1 MINFMAKEDSVARKN
16 GKYLLLFVF
25 CFLVAAL
32 QAKSPVY
39 GQAKTFTVSL
49 KNVTLKEV
57 ISYVEKNSQY
67 VFFFKPEVINQSTQI
82 SVSLKNATVKQLLDK
97 VSEQANIVYEMK
109 ERQIVLK
116 EKKVSEQSVSQK
128 KRLLQGL
135 VKDEQ
140 GNPIIGA
147 SIQLKNTGTGVITDL
162 DGLFQIQVTD
172 KNSVIVISYIGY
184 VTQEISVGDRSSITV
199 QLKEDTKSLEEVVV
213 TAFGATQ
220 KKETMVGSIQQVRPA
235 ELKVPSSS
243 LSTSFA
249 GRMAGVIAI
258 QRSGQPGADGADF
271 WIRGK
276 STFGDATGVLI
287 VLDGVEISSSDLNAL
302 DPEVIESFSILK
314 DATATAMYGTRGANG
329 VMIVTTKSGQDLLK
343 PIINFRLETSMSQ
356 LTSVP
361 EMVGGVDYMK
371 LYNEALTTRGIT
383 TGLYDDT
390 KIRATEQGLNPLVYP
405 NVDWYNEMFN
415 KNAFAQRFNFNIR
428 GGKKAVTYFMSASVK
443 HDAGNLKSL
452 SKDYFSYN
460 NNINV
465 MRYDFVNNLSIK
477 ATNTTKIS
485 LGLNVSLRDW
495 KGPSAGVDGIF
506 SMSREASPVDF
517 PIVYPARNDKEIYT
531 LWGGMSGGIYNNGY
545 RNPVAE
551 YVVGYKK
558 QFASTVNANIRLDQ
572 DLKMV
577 TKGLKLHVLA
587 SFKNWSKTETTRK
600 AGYNQFEIDQY
611 NEATGEYTLSR
622 VGNEQKTALNTEGAA
637 TGDRRIFIQAYLD
650 YKRKFGVHDV
660 NAMLLYNQDQLDN
673 NKPDN
678 LLSSLPRRKQGIA
691 ARLSYAYDD
700 RYLAEVNFG
709 YNGSENFAK
718 NNRFGFF
725 PSIALGYNISQEKFW
740 EPISNVISHFK
751 LRGSYGLVGNDG
763 INERYAYLEDIV
775 LSSDKWKYTTGVNQN
790 VNLQGPVWNRYYNP
804 NLTWEVGKKLNVGFD
819 MQLFHQVNLNFDV
832 FKEIRSKIYMQK
844 VNTLPDFIG
853 TGETKIYEN
862 SGKMKN
868 VGFDIALDYNK
879 QITKDFFLSFKGTL
893 TYAHNTILERD
904 EPPFQLYP
912 NLSSVGYSK
921 GQHLV
926 YVADG
931 LFRDQADVDSHAEQT
946 LGYIPQPGDIKYVDQ
961 PDANGNCDGIINTND
976 RVYMGYPEDPEI
988 VYGFGPSMK
997 YKNWDFSF
1005 FFQGAARTSIL
1016 MSGFHPFGKNATR
1029 GVMKFIADDYWSES
1043 NPNPNAAYPRLT
1055 RDTNANNTVNSSYW
1069 LRNGAF
1075 LKLKNAEIGYTF
1087 KMFRAYLNGSNL
1099 LTFSPFKHWG
1109 PEMGGGSGMK
1119 YPTQR
1124 VFNIGIQFTFK

>member
-912 NLSSVGYSK
+912 NLSSVGYSR

-1029 GVMKFIADDYWSES
+1029 GVMKFIADDYWS
-1043 NPNPNAAYPRLT
+1043 A
-1055 RDTNANNTVNSSYW
+1055 
-1069 LRNGAF
+1069 
-1075 LKLKNAEIGYTF
+1075 K
-1087 KMFRAYLNGSNL
+1087 
-1099 LTFSPFKHWG
+1099 
-1109 PEMGGGSGMK
+1109 
-1119 YPTQR
+1119 
-1124 VFNIGIQFTFK
+1124 

>member
-912 NLSSVGYSK
+912 NLSSVGYSR

-1029 GVMKFIADDYWSES
+1029 GVMKFIADD
-1043 NPNPNAAYPRLT
+1043 
-1055 RDTNANNTVNSSYW
+1055 
-1069 LRNGAF
+1069 
-1075 LKLKNAEIGYTF
+1075 
-1087 KMFRAYLNGSNL
+1087 
-1099 LTFSPFKHWG
+1099 
-1109 PEMGGGSGMK
+1109 
-1119 YPTQR
+1119 
-1124 VFNIGIQFTFK
+1124 